1 MQRASSMRM
10 QDALWVTIL
19 TPLSDTAKRVS
30 SAGHSSILVRHCQT
44 SILVRH
50 APVGVL
56 NRFWSD
62 TIQSVCLCGAMTS
75 NHLCSTVCKYHKA
88 IITRADDAWF
98 SVNNYL

>member
-30 SAGHSSILVRHCQT
+30 SAGHSSILVRH
-44 SILVRH
+44 

-62 TIQSVCLCGAMTS
+62 TLQSVCLCGAMTS